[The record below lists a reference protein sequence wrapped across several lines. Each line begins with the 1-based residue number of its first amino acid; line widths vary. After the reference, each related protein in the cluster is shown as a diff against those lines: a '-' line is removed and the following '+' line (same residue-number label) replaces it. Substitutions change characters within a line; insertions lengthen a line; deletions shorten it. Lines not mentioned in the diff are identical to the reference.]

1 MTFAQ
6 KFNKTKEKYLDYD
19 FSSRKLRR
27 DPKINRK
34 IARENLLLL
43 KEIFDK
49 NNINFWLM
57 YGTLLGAVRDKDFII
72 HDFDTDLGLFY
83 SDINKLYELKEQL
96 ESNGFDLIR
105 TKFPDDLITFMRK
118 DEYIDLG
125 LFNMKKGL
133 YSNYWIYQKN
143 KEKFIYF
150 EKFDQIDFL
159 QDKFLVPNNHLSFIQ
174 EHYGKN
180 WEIPIKNFPQITSDF
195 LGFKRRLKYFL
206 QKSFIGKKIIILY
219 KMINLK

>member
-133 YSNYWIYQKN
+133 YSNY
-143 KEKFIYF
+143 
-150 EKFDQIDFL
+150 
-159 QDKFLVPNNHLSFIQ
+159 
-174 EHYGKN
+174 
-180 WEIPIKNFPQITSDF
+180 
-195 LGFKRRLKYFL
+195 
-206 QKSFIGKKIIILY
+206 
-219 KMINLK
+219 